1 MRKIFCL
8 ETEWVQSIHSLKSRP
23 SALSLLDFLQNSDKR
38 ISFLFRNVATK
49 EDFNFYIDHLY
60 YDSYSS
66 YDYTRKFKFE
76 AF

>member
-8 ETEWVQSIHSLKSRP
+8 ETEWVQNVHSLKSKS

-49 EDFNFYIDHLY
+49 EDFNFYINQPVGGIKSIKYLCMKGCAY
-60 YDSYSS
+60 
-66 YDYTRKFKFE
+66 R
-76 AF
+76 